1 MHLACSSDR
10 DHTTTATNSTTTI
23 RIRLQ
28 TQPPLAPR
36 KCWLPLRHSDADI
49 STIAHL
55 TRVVAIQLDLHRTA
69 ENNCP
74 PALELTIDGFALM
87 STSSTFGVVRDN
99 DLVTVGLCSHQLDSS
114 SHLLGS
120 QIGIVLNEKRKR
132 HDDLS
137 SDGGR
142 LQKMSPFALGSLRSS
157 KHGFSDDNKARSDR
171 FKASNGGSKPS
182 SEDEENYYITSS
194 DETDHDQFADE
205 DRIDR
210 AIRKALDSSL
220 ACTNIKVAASDD
232 SDTDSSNDTFPRI
245 GQEPTDNAASESSSE
260 ESSSEESSSEEES
273 SKEESSEE
281 EGEDK
286 ESSSEESSEESE
298 DKEPSL
304 GQVPK
309 ETPSAKPACKA
320 ARVNPL
326 DKSRASTQASETGFE
341 SAEQLATQS
350 TAVRVPSGLTKSKRK
365 AVQNMMDTERTH
377 VRFDTNVSISSI
389 PSATK
394 DSGSTESTLTSID
407 MHNGD
412 SATTQ
417 AKHSVETALKPEPRI
432 LYSVSCLNAD
442 NAPASQLSKSQK
454 RRIRRNQRIAQ
465 LAIGGANIEDI
476 KDMDTN
482 GRVIYKVQSMNAA
495 SAQDLASEAIVD
507 PVVGKEKND
516 HDDAKFNNDN
526 KGEEGHTSVAPLDD
540 SEDVNAFEDEVRN
553 YQSMPYL
560 KGYPQIGMTIAYKT
574 LGMSAAY
581 TPEISDY
588 KEATVL
594 FADPST
600 KRVSVKLAAHSLG
613 LQAPMPSDPASM
625 WGNPHSSDAQ
635 KGSGRFEIDDDSDG
649 TQDGHGGQGN
659 GVPNDDVVHID
670 LDDMFEIKHVLV

>member
-1 MHLACSSDR
+1 MHLACSSDG

-273 SKEESSEE
+273 SEE
-281 EGEDK
+281 E
-286 ESSSEESSEESE
+286 SSEESSEEE
-298 DKEPSL
+298 
-304 GQVPK
+304 
-309 ETPSAKPACKA
+309 
-320 ARVNPL
+320 
-326 DKSRASTQASETGFE
+326 ASETGFE

-516 HDDAKFNNDN
+516 HDDAKCNNDN

-540 SEDVNAFEDEVRN
+540 SEDVNAFEDEIRN

-649 TQDGHGGQGN
+649 TQDGHDGQGN